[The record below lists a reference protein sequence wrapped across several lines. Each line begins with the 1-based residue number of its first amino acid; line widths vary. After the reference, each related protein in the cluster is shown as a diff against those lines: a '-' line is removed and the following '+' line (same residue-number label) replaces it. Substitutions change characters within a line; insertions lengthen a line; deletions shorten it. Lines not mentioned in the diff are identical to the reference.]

1 LPGRDVATALNS
13 IDKRLA
19 TRIGFARIRRLVN
32 PREVLVIGRKAVIAL
47 FALGALGALALLP
60 AASGATQPPTSST
73 SYAGTLPDT
82 GTWIADVPT
91 PWNGTLILYSHGYG
105 SKAPADSPDPA
116 TKQALLDRGYA
127 LAGSSYDPT
136 GSLWQLGSAV
146 RDQFQTLSAVEH
158 GVLHRRPSNVLA
170 VGTSMGGLISSLEAE
185 QAYGRLDGALTTC
198 GIVAGGLRL
207 GNYQLDGEYAISK
220 LLAGDSVQLVNYS
233 GPTGAAD
240 SVTAAIELDAAAT
253 TAQATPQGRARL
265 ALAMSLM
272 NTTTWSTVPGATPP
286 ARTDYDGQEQQQF
299 ATDFGPPSPFPVMVF
314 IETGRQQIELAAGGN
329 PNWTAGVDFKR
340 LVDVSPYQ
348 PEIEAL
354 YREAGLNLDADL
366 RTLTQGAN
374 IRANVAAERWIE
386 RTSDNTGR
394 LQIPEL
400 DLHTIADQLV
410 PVQQENYYRD
420 TVAHAGRTYL
430 LRQAFVDRQSH
441 CNFTPAELVAG
452 VQAVQQR
459 IATGRWDHLTDPTS
473 LNARAAA
480 TGLGSSAFI
489 PYEPGRLSGDNGPFD
504 PFTGGSFPF
513 DR

>member
-1 LPGRDVATALNS
+1 M
-13 IDKRLA
+13 
-19 TRIGFARIRRLVN
+19 
-32 PREVLVIGRKAVIAL
+32 REGLVIGRKAVILLVAV
-47 FALGALGALALLP
+47 GILAAIP
-60 AASGATQPPTSST
+60 ASSGAQAPTST
-73 SYAGTLPDT
+73 HYTGTLPD
-82 GTWIADVPT
+82 GGSWIADVPS
-91 PWNGTLILYSHGYG
+91 PWNGTLLLYSHGYG
-105 SKAPADSPDPA
+105 STAPADSPDPA
-116 TKQALLDRGYA
+116 TQQALLNDGYA
-127 LAGSSYDPT
+127 MAGSSYDPN

-158 GVLHRRPSNVLA
+158 GVLSHRPGDVLA
-170 VGTSMGGLISSLEAE
+170 VGTSMGGLISSLESE
-185 QAYGRLDGALTTC
+185 QAHGRLDGALTTC

-207 GNYQLDGEYAISK
+207 GNYQLDGEYAVSK

-233 GPTGAAD
+233 GPTGFAD
-240 SVTAAIELDAAAT
+240 SIAAANALDTAATA
-253 TAQATPQGRARL
+253 AQATPQGRARL

-272 NTTTWSTVPGATPP
+272 NTTTWSTVPGAIPP
-286 ARTDYDGQEQQQF
+286 APNDYDGQEQQQF
-299 ATDFGPPSPFPVMVF
+299 ATDFGPPAPFPVMVF

-340 LVDVSPYQ
+340 LVAVSPYK

-354 YREAGLNLDADL
+354 YREAGLDLNADL
-366 RTLTQGAN
+366 RTLTQGAD
-374 IRANVAAERWIE
+374 IRANPAAERWIE

-400 DLHTIADQLV
+400 DMHTIADQLV
-410 PVQQENYYRD
+410 PVQQEDYYRN
-420 TVAHAGRTYL
+420 TVRYAGRSDL

-441 CNFTPAELVAG
+441 CNFTSAELVAG
-452 VQAVQQR
+452 VQAIQR
-459 IATGRWDHLTDPTS
+459 RVDTGRWDHLADPAS

-513 DR
+513 YW